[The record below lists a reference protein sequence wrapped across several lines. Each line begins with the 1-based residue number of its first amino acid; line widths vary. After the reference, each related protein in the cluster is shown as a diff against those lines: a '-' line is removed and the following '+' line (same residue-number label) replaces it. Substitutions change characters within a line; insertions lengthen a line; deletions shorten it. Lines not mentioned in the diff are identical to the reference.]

1 LKVILPVGWMN
12 ILGVDSMGWKGHVQ
26 KMMTP
31 LDALDEVA
39 ILIRRDATPQ
49 ELNRWLRKAIQAGH
63 IKEE

>member
-1 LKVILPVGWMN
+1 
-12 ILGVDSMGWKGHVQ
+12 MGWKGHVQ

-39 ILIRRDATPQ
+39 ILIKRDATPE

-63 IKEE
+63 VKEE